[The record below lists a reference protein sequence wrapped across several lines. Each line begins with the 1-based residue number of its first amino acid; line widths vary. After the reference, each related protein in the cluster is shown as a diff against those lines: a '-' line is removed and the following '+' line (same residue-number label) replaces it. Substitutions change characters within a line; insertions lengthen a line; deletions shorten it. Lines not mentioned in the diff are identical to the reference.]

1 MSTAIP
7 PIVSPVTYEPSLV
20 DLINTYNE
28 ATAPYVMRTDEEH
41 GQCRAIAKETL
52 AAIRARFVLGR
63 DYQELSNGM
72 LWTVWK

>member
-1 MSTAIP
+1 MPTIIP
-7 PIVSPVTYEPSLV
+7 PHVSPTTSEPSLV
-20 DLINTYNE
+20 GLINIYNE

-41 GQCRAIAKETL
+41 ERCLAIAKEAL
-52 AAIRARFVLGR
+52 AAIRSRFTLGR

>member
-1 MSTAIP
+1 MPTIIP
-7 PIVSPVTYEPSLV
+7 PHVSPAPCEPSLV

-28 ATAPYVMRTDEEH
+28 ATAPYVMRTAGEH
-41 GQCRAIAKETL
+41 DLCRAIAKESL
-52 AAIRARFVLGR
+52 AAIRSRFTLGR